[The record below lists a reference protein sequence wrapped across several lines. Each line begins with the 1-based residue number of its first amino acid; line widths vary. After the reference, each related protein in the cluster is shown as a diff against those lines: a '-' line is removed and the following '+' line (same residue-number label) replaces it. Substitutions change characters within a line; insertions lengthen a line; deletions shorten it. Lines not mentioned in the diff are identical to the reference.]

1 LAISKEKKEA
11 LVAQYVDLFSG
22 SEALIMTDY
31 RGLTVA
37 DITRLRR
44 RIREGGGS
52 FRVMK
57 NTLLRIAL
65 QKAGLPV
72 PAEMLE
78 GPTAIGFCQ
87 GDVSSTAKVLLDFA
101 RDTRI
106 LQIKGGILG
115 NLVIDAKQVSSLA
128 DLPSREV
135 LLAQTLSGLQA
146 PLVGFLSVLDATLRS
161 MVYVLQARIDQLQEQ
176 SPS

>member
-1 LAISKEKKEA
+1 MAISKEKKEA

-44 RIREGGGS
+44 KIWEGGGS

-115 NLVIDAKQVSSLA
+115 NLVIDAEQVSSLA

-146 PLVGFLSVLDATLRS
+146 PLIGFLSVLDATLRS